1 VRVKISYG
9 ADITEVPEEVDQ
21 LYTYVS
27 EKTRSIATQSNI
39 IEDHLESE
47 DLQGALFLIDKM
59 RKTLAKMDQR
69 LSDIEMISVGY
80 LTHIKGD
87 NNVSEGRSSVD
98 TVTGDT
104 AGATTQQSRIVPSN
118 E

>member
-1 VRVKISYG
+1 MRVKISYG

-27 EKTRSIATQSNI
+27 AKSRNIVRQSEI
-39 IEDHLESE
+39 IEEHLENE

-69 LSDIEMISVGY
+69 LSDLEMISVGY
-80 LTHIKGD
+80 LTHIKGEEH
-87 NNVSEGRSSVD
+87 VSDRRPAVD
-98 TVTGDT
+98 TSGIDDSITDT
-104 AGATTQQSRIVPSN
+104 

>member
-9 ADITEVPEEVDQ
+9 ADISEVPEEVDQ

-27 EKTRSIATQSNI
+27 EKARSVERQTEM
-39 IEDHLESE
+39 IESHLADE

-69 LSDIEMISVGY
+69 LSDLEMISVGY
-80 LTHIKGD
+80 LTHIKGEEH
-87 NNVSEGRSSVD
+87 VSDRRP
-98 TVTGDT
+98 TVDT
-104 AGATTQQSRIVPSN
+104 AGFDDSITDT
-118 E
+118 

>member
-27 EKTRSIATQSNI
+27 AKSRSIVRQTEI
-39 IEDHLESE
+39 IEEHLENE

-59 RKTLAKMDQR
+59 RKTLARMDQR
-69 LSDIEMISVGY
+69 LSDLEMISVGY
-80 LTHIKGD
+80 LTHIKGEEH
-87 NNVSEGRSSVD
+87 VSDRRPAVD
-98 TVTGDT
+98 TSGIDDSITDT
-104 AGATTQQSRIVPSN
+104 

>member
-1 VRVKISYG
+1 MRVKISYG

-27 EKTRSIATQSNI
+27 AKSRSIARQSEI
-39 IEDHLESE
+39 IEEHLENE

-59 RKTLAKMDQR
+59 RKTLARMDQR
-69 LSDIEMISVGY
+69 LSDLEMISVGY
-80 LTHIKGD
+80 LTHIKGEEH
-87 NNVSEGRSSVD
+87 VSDGRSIMDTTGLDDSVTD
-98 TVTGDT
+98 T
-104 AGATTQQSRIVPSN
+104 

>member
-1 VRVKISYG
+1 MRVKISYG

-27 EKTRSIATQSNI
+27 AKARTVTRQSEI
-39 IEDHLESE
+39 IEEHLDNE

-69 LSDIEMISVGY
+69 LSDLEMISVGY
-80 LTHIKGD
+80 LTHIKGEEHVPD
-87 NNVSEGRSSVD
+87 GRPIV
-98 TVTGDT
+98 DT
-104 AGATTQQSRIVPSN
+104 AGLDDSSTDT